1 MNSKIRSGCPINLAV
16 EVLGDQ
22 WSLVILR
29 DIMFGKARHFREIL
43 AQSDEGIAS
52 NVLHT
57 KLQRL
62 VALDL
67 LSRSGDVRHKQK
79 AIYSLTEKSIQLV
92 PVLALLGAWGRCHLP
107 ATEALSI
114 RAEMME
120 QGGPRLWDE
129 MMQELRDIHL
139 HGNEAEGFRGKS
151 AFNRLNEAYEA
162 ALKAHSVRDTVADTH
177 G

>member
-1 MNSKIRSGCPINLAV
+1 
-16 EVLGDQ
+16 
-22 WSLVILR
+22 
-29 DIMFGKARHFREIL
+29 MFGKVRHFREIL

-62 VALDL
+62 VALGL
-67 LSRSGDVRHKQK
+67 LSRSGDTGHKQK

-92 PVLALLGAWGRCHLP
+92 PVLAMFGAWGRRHLP
-107 ATEALSI
+107 AIEALSI

-129 MMQELRDIHL
+129 MMQELRDVHL
-139 HGNEAEGFRGKS
+139 HGRDVKQSSGTS
-151 AFNRLNEAYEA
+151 AFTRLNEAYEA
-162 ALKAHSVRDTVADTH
+162 ALKASSDCDAVADEP